1 MSISTTIERTGW
13 HGYVAAGAIVLAL
26 WFAGI
31 TLATLLIEPTASVV
45 VIGPRSVT
53 VDAAAAGDAA
63 LLELY
68 PGFARMRSDRA
79 GFVRRLYAAG
89 AWLVWPAIDG
99 GCVSPAA

>member
-53 VDAAAAGDAA
+53 VDAAAAGDAV